1 MPVKAQDEIAKAVLE
16 SLAGKGF
23 VLAGGKAL
31 IELGLVSR
39 ETNDLDIFG
48 NELDKEKFDEAI
60 SLIEE
65 ALRGKYD
72 IETERLSDF
81 FARLKVSDAD
91 NTVEID
97 LGIDYREYK
106 PKRLLVGEVLDER
119 DAILNK
125 VSALYGRAAAR
136 DYYDLY
142 SIRKTNTLSDEEIIA
157 KSKERD
163 SGFVE
168 KYFVEALKGVQK
180 IKYEELREYGVS
192 EDGFREMQKDLLSWA
207 QDIEGA
213 STKEDSPKL

>member
-1 MPVKAQDEIAKAVLE
+1 VPVKAQDEIAKAVLE